1 MHRLVEQ
8 MQFCEGF
15 ITLLSQNVS
24 FQTLQSCQFLN
35 QDFIPT
41 LTYGHESWAMIERIL
56 LNVQVAEL
64 EFLWRVH
71 SVALH
76 NKVCSCEIHES
87 FECWATSL
95 NWEIPTMLVQP
106 CVQNVPGKISKTC
119 PVSCTL
125 GNVAQRL
132 FKDQVKWL
140 VHLWPCLALS
150 WDESNR
156 NM

>member
-64 EFLWRVH
+64 EFL
-71 SVALH
+71 
-76 NKVCSCEIHES
+76 
-87 FECWATSL
+87 
-95 NWEIPTMLVQP
+95 
-106 CVQNVPGKISKTC
+106 
-119 PVSCTL
+119 
-125 GNVAQRL
+125 
-132 FKDQVKWL
+132 
-140 VHLWPCLALS
+140 
-150 WDESNR
+150 
-156 NM
+156 